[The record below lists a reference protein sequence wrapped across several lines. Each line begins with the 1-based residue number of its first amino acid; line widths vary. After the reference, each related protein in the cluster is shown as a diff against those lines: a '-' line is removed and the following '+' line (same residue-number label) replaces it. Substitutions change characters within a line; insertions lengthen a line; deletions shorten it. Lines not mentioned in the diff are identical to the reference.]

1 LASGDGYTLRAM
13 AWSADIEGCEHDWL
27 AVDMA
32 GHVGFFSSAGSG
44 VAPRAYL
51 DDLAAFEGAI
61 EVLGAMPKIT
71 TATCN
76 RDLPPGHVDTWRAM
90 AERGL
95 FAFDSDP
102 LGGPYRIIAT
112 PHAPVLVTDLP
123 ADIGRLLSRVI
134 LLGVRFAEAVEI
146 DEDLVP

>member
-1 LASGDGYTLRAM
+1 M
-13 AWSADIEGCEHDWL
+13 ARSADIEGIEHDWL
-27 AVDMA
+27 AVDAA

-51 DDLAAFEGAI
+51 DDMAAFDRAI
-61 EVLGAMPKIT
+61 EILGSMPKTT
-71 TATCN
+71 TATCK
-76 RDLPPGHVDTWRAM
+76 RALPPGYVDTWRAM

-123 ADIGRLLSRVI
+123 TDIGRLLSRVI
-134 LLGVRFAEAVEI
+134 FSSARFADAVEI
-146 DEDLVP
+146 DADLVG

>member
-1 LASGDGYTLRAM
+1 MDR
-13 AWSADIEGCEHDWL
+13 SADIEGFEHDWL
-27 AVDMA
+27 AVDAA

-44 VAPRAYL
+44 VAPRAFL
-51 DDLAAFEGAI
+51 DDMAAFELAI
-61 EVLGAMPKIT
+61 EVLASMPKTT

-76 RDLPPGHVDTWRAM
+76 RELPPGCIDTWRAM

-112 PHAPVLVTDLP
+112 PHAPLLVTDLP
-123 ADIGRLLSRVI
+123 FDIRRLLSRVV
-134 LLGVRFAEAVEI
+134 LSGVRFAEALEI
-146 DEDLVP
+146 RGDLVPDGGLDAH

>member
-1 LASGDGYTLRAM
+1 MGR
-13 AWSADIEGCEHDWL
+13 SADIEGFEHDWL
-27 AVDMA
+27 GVDVA

-44 VAPRAYL
+44 VAPGAYL
-51 DDLAAFEGAI
+51 DDMAAFERAI
-61 EVLGAMPKIT
+61 EVLASMPKTT

-76 RDLPPGHVDTWRAM
+76 QDLPPGHVDTWRAM

-95 FAFDSDP
+95 FSFDSDP

-134 LLGVRFAEAVEI
+134 LSGVRFADTVEI